1 MTGQVEKRT
10 AEAGTQQ
17 GSALRVLRFAGAF
30 AAWVIGSGFAT
41 GQEILQ
47 FVASFGYQS
56 FAILILL
63 FVGFLVMGFTLMLSA
78 YDHKGQE
85 EFHHFRYFCGRIGLA
100 YEWVVPF
107 AQIIPLSILLSGAGA
122 TLYEYY
128 GLNHTI
134 GVFLMAAAVLITYY
148 AGFER
153 LTSVVGLIGPV
164 IILFSLFVGV
174 FTLVRDIGNFQYIAE
189 WEPLLSQKQ
198 NTSNWFVSGALY
210 VSLNFVCGSVYYA
223 ELGRSAESRKEVTLG
238 TGIGVLALV
247 AIIAIMS
254 TAILLNAGD
263 AAALD
268 IPTLFLATKISPALG
283 AVFSITL
290 VLGIYSS
297 AVTGMFVVITSFA
310 ANIPFMARHIK
321 GFAFLIAVI
330 TFLIGVFSF
339 GDLISIFYPLLGI
352 MGGIFTIC
360 VFYRC
365 IREVVKEELK

>member
-17 GSALRVLRFAGAF
+17 VSALRVLRFAGAF

-134 GVFLMAAAVLITYY
+134 GVYGRDRLIT
-148 AGFER
+148 
-153 LTSVVGLIGPV
+153 
-164 IILFSLFVGV
+164 
-174 FTLVRDIGNFQYIAE
+174 
-189 WEPLLSQKQ
+189 
-198 NTSNWFVSGALY
+198 
-210 VSLNFVCGSVYYA
+210 
-223 ELGRSAESRKEVTLG
+223 
-238 TGIGVLALV
+238 
-247 AIIAIMS
+247 
-254 TAILLNAGD
+254 
-263 AAALD
+263 
-268 IPTLFLATKISPALG
+268 
-283 AVFSITL
+283 
-290 VLGIYSS
+290 
-297 AVTGMFVVITSFA
+297 
-310 ANIPFMARHIK
+310 
-321 GFAFLIAVI
+321 
-330 TFLIGVFSF
+330 
-339 GDLISIFYPLLGI
+339 
-352 MGGIFTIC
+352 
-360 VFYRC
+360 
-365 IREVVKEELK
+365 